1 MKIKQLY
8 VCELCH
14 TEYNTKEKAAFCE
27 KSHKPIQAVKEERYV
42 SIKDNAK
49 GFPIRVVLTT
59 KDGSAA
65 IYRYEGD
72 AKS

>member
-1 MKIKQLY
+1 MKMKQLY

-14 TEYNTKEKAAFCE
+14 TE
-27 KSHKPIQAVKEERYV
+27 
-42 SIKDNAK
+42 KDNAK
-49 GFPIRVVLTT
+49 GFPIRVVLTSA
-59 KDGSAA
+59 DGSTA